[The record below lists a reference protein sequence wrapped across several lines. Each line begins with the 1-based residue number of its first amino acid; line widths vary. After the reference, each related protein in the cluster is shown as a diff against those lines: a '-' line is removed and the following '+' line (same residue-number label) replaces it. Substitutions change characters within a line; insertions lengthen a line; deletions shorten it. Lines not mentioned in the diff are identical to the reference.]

1 MIIRRTFLFL
11 ISIFILFSCSRLDLA
26 EIDNLNKQILM
37 YPKINHIVGLH
48 LARTSINFERVTTA
62 NPEQLA
68 KQLNSL
74 DVSAEAMNE
83 IWHQMENLELRI
95 LYRVDDKIIWVR
107 GGAFGDIDGIMFDYD
122 KGPQSKTGDIITLPN
137 KKKIKIRR
145 EISSG
150 IFKFSG

>member
-1 MIIRRTFLFL
+1 
-11 ISIFILFSCSRLDLA
+11 
-26 EIDNLNKQILM
+26 M

-122 KGPQSKTGDIITLPN
+122 KVPQSKTGDIITLPN